1 MTRPYDL
8 VKELAIA
15 LVGTLALVVVLAAVL
30 SSPDVP
36 SVTIQSWAQKQPV
49 DLVTTATAELA
60 GTTVSAGYGAPY
72 NDGSGAVQ
80 SLGFFSPQS
89 WVGVRLPVDSAKEFV
104 LNPLRASSAGNAD
117 LTAALSQYDGAS
129 DSQRVAW
136 LDAYTKA
143 LQNAKED
150 NGQVVVADGDYGPLP
165 VMMTSLLQIAR
176 AGALD
181 GYLLSSGGF
190 YQTDYTRPLLFMGDG
205 TYLSSLASDQ
215 HLLGNQ
221 WGMMNETGSYPGQT
235 WLWLYTLWYQV
246 PPFNGNANAD
256 LMVVITMA
264 VLSAALVLLPFIPV
278 VRSIPRWIPVHRL
291 IWRDY
296 YRGQRGEESAQP
308 VANPPLPSGHWRAAA
323 RTPPP
328 LALGCERRG
337 TRANGRTAPPGAP
350 SSRSRGL
357 AHGNDNRLVPSGT
370 GRSALAG
377 LGVGPECLSPCRR
390 R

>member
-1 MTRPYDL
+1 MSTSTGRARTVRTAPFDL

-15 LVGTLALVVVLAAVL
+15 LVGTLVFVLVLAAVL
-30 SSPDVP
+30 SSPNVP
-36 SVTIQSWAQKQPV
+36 SVTIQSWAQQQPV
-49 DLVTTATAELA
+49 DLVTTATGELA

-72 NDGSGAVQ
+72 NDGSGSVQ
-80 SLGFFSPQS
+80 SLGFFSPQA
-89 WVGVRLPVDSAKEFV
+89 WAGLRLPVDSAKEFV
-104 LNPLRASSAGNAD
+104 LNPLEASSTGNAD
-117 LTAALSQYDGAS
+117 LGAALSRYNGAS

-136 LDAYTKA
+136 LDTYTKA

-165 VMMTSLLQIAR
+165 VMMASLLQIAR

-205 TYLSSLASDQ
+205 TYLSSLAGDQ

-221 WGMMNETGSYPGQT
+221 WGMMNETGNYPGQT

-246 PPFNGNANAD
+246 PPYNGNASAD

-264 VLSAALVLLPFIPV
+264 VLSAALVLVPFLPV
-278 VRSIPRWIPVHRL
+278 VRSIPRWVPIHRL

-296 YRGQRGEESAQP
+296 YRGEGGASRSARP
-308 VANPPLPSGHWRAAA
+308 AGDTS
-323 RTPPP
+323 TPP
-328 LALGCERRG
+328 
-337 TRANGRTAPPGAP
+337 
-350 SSRSRGL
+350 
-357 AHGNDNRLVPSGT
+357 VPSG
-370 GRSALAG
+370 R
-377 LGVGPECLSPCRR
+377 
-390 R
+390 